1 LPSSFQ
7 AHLRADADNAVRIEG
22 RVTEISMGGCTFE
35 TSDTLPH
42 GTFLELMIKPASDE
56 ETITI
61 KRALVCSMRKETM
74 GVRFLGLPMDDKHRL
89 SQVVL
94 NLLVG
99 QSTRPTPQ
107 H

>member
-1 LPSSFQ
+1 M
-7 AHLRADADNAVRIEG
+7 EG

-35 TSDTLPH
+35 ASDALPQGTL
-42 GTFLELMIKPASDE
+42 LELMIKPASDE

-61 KRALVCSMRKETM
+61 KKALVCSVRKESI
-74 GVRFLGLPMDDKHRL
+74 GVRFLGLRIDDKHRL